1 MGSYLS
7 GETTQ
12 WVPDSSILKLRIIEQ
27 SIQQEEF
34 QHAKTLLDNYNPQF
48 YVEKDFK
55 SVYSAWV
62 DYKLQSFWDTL
73 GGYNLSYDTFWVD
86 SENFI
91 IDSTVTDS
99 QSFIFR
105 ESSLQDSI
113 VQLLEVIASKDGVK
127 ISPASYSARSILF
140 AHRQLEFFDAPMPVY
155 PSIQGVLLGSCV
167 DSIALSYPVKLFN
180 EFDSFTGIEGSFTDS
195 GRFYLDGYRL
205 NELDSNIQY
214 YLKFN
219 VTDTSYI
226 TSATASLLTLIYN
239 TTHVYDCDNGIPNLK
254 SVRFKND
261 NYMIQ
266 AQPNPSIDDL
276 YLQYMPGLWKLQ
288 VTDNSG
294 KVYYTLEGQNDVQL
308 DMRHLLPGMYLVQV
322 ENSKTGKIQ
331 TLRIAK
337 I

>member
-1 MGSYLS
+1 
-7 GETTQ
+7 
-12 WVPDSSILKLRIIEQ
+12 
-27 SIQQEEF
+27 
-34 QHAKTLLDNYNPQF
+34 
-48 YVEKDFK
+48 
-55 SVYSAWV
+55 
-62 DYKLQSFWDTL
+62 
-73 GGYNLSYDTFWVD
+73 
-86 SENFI
+86 
-91 IDSTVTDS
+91 
-99 QSFIFR
+99 
-105 ESSLQDSI
+105 
-113 VQLLEVIASKDGVK
+113 
-127 ISPASYSARSILF
+127 
-140 AHRQLEFFDAPMPVY
+140 
-155 PSIQGVLLGSCV
+155 LGSCV

-266 AQPNPSIDDL
+266 AQPNPSSDAL
-276 YLQYMPGLWKLQ
+276 YLQYMPELWKLK
-288 VTDNSG
+288 VADNSG

-322 ENSKTGKIQ
+322 ENIKTGKIQ

>member
-1 MGSYLS
+1 
-7 GETTQ
+7 
-12 WVPDSSILKLRIIEQ
+12 
-27 SIQQEEF
+27 
-34 QHAKTLLDNYNPQF
+34 
-48 YVEKDFK
+48 
-55 SVYSAWV
+55 
-62 DYKLQSFWDTL
+62 
-73 GGYNLSYDTFWVD
+73 
-86 SENFI
+86 
-91 IDSTVTDS
+91 VTDS

-105 ESSLQDSI
+105 ESTLQDSI

-127 ISPASYSARSILF
+127 ISPASYPARSILF
-140 AHRQLEFFDAPMPVY
+140 AHRQLEFFDAPLPVY

-266 AQPNPSIDDL
+266 AQPNPSSDAL
-276 YLQYMPGLWKLQ
+276 YLQYMPQAWRLQ
-288 VTDNSG
+288 IMDNTC
-294 KVYYTLEGQNDVQL
+294 KVWYSLEGRSDTQVEIGSLQS
-308 DMRHLLPGMYLVQV
+308 GMYIIVV
-322 ENSKTGKIQ
+322 EDSNTGKTQ